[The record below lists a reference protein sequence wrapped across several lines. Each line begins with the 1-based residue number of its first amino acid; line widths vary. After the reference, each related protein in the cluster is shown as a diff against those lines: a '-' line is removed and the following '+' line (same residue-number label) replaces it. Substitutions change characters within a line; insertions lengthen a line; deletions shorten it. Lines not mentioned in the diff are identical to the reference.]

1 MADLEEGEIA
11 DSDSE
16 VSAPANT
23 GNNRVYSFGQSSSV
37 PSNLNQTKPQG
48 FSFSRHRDSPTPA
61 DSFGHRSSTRNGNSS
76 DDSIDTSDEDSPL
89 WNCKRTKYLNRL
101 KMEGID
107 ATSRS
112 QSPQFINPLRDRHRA
127 SPVLQSPPKKKTNN
141 IWGSVLQEQSL
152 TQNMVSFG
160 VDKEDSEDDLDTQ
173 DRSVE
178 SYNYKKA
185 REDVRPFPQAEE
197 DEMDRSDDELFG
209 GVVDLEPDTEAKNK
223 ERKKRKRKRPVKD
236 RIGERSDLDR
246 VGAKLMR
253 EHRHKSKGSVK
264 DRLGAN
270 SGKYKT
276 NYQEPRPRPNVVLSE
291 DDPVPVVVDAIVE
304 VLDEPKVDLIT
315 RIVKRLGQKK
325 GIQLLRQTEDVEDS
339 GGMLV
344 KDGSRRRSAGGVFL
358 QLLKSDSDVTKADV
372 DYIFEEN
379 DKMYMEHIR
388 RKNAEKKE
396 RKRRIRQQKQMQE
409 TNLLARMN
417 GETSNNN
424 HDHHGNGVS
433 MQMDPDHSNGFHKDS
448 DDGSVSEGEITPDTS
463 GERDHLDTGSHQ
475 GGSKSVVSV
484 GEGEEDMLTITV
496 DEEETIE

>member
-16 VSAPANT
+16 VPAAAVT
-23 GNNRVYSFGQSSSV
+23 GNNVYSFGQSSSV

-61 DSFGHRSSTRNGNSS
+61 DSFGHRSSARNSNSS

-89 WNCKRTKYLNRL
+89 WNCKRTKYLNKL

-107 ATSRS
+107 ASRS
-112 QSPQFINPLRDRHRA
+112 QSPQFLNPLRDRHRS

-160 VDKEDSEDDLDTQ
+160 VDKEDSDDDLDTQ

-185 REDVRPFPQAEE
+185 REDPRPFAREEE

-209 GVVDLEPDTEAKNK
+209 GVVDLDPDEEAKNR

-236 RIGERSDLDR
+236 RIGDRSNLDR
-246 VGAKLMR
+246 LGEKLMR

-264 DRLGAN
+264 GRLGSN
-270 SGKYKT
+270 SGKYKS
-276 NYQEPRPRPNVVLSE
+276 NYQGPRPRPNVSVSE
-291 DDPVPVVVDAIVE
+291 EDPVPVVVDAIVE
-304 VLDEPKVDLIT
+304 VLDEPKIDLIT

-325 GIQLLRQTEDVEDS
+325 SIQLLRQTEDVEDH

-344 KDGSRRRSAGGVFL
+344 KDGSRRRSPGGVFL
-358 QLLKSDSDVTKADV
+358 QLFKSDSDVTKADI
-372 DYIFEEN
+372 DYVFEEN
-379 DKMYMEHIR
+379 DKMYIEHIR
-388 RKNAEKKE
+388 RKNAEKKA
-396 RKRRIRQQKQMQE
+396 RKRRTRQEKRIQE
-409 TNLLARMN
+409 ARQLGGMN

-424 HDHHGNGVS
+424 HERQNNSAS
-433 MQMDPDHSNGFHKDS
+433 MQMDPDHSNGFHRESDS
-448 DDGSVSEGEITPDTS
+448 DNSSVSEGEITPDTS
-463 GERDHLDTGSHQ
+463 GERERLNTGSHQ
-475 GGSKSVVSV
+475 GGTSVVSG

-496 DEEETIE
+496 DEEDTIE